1 MLRLR
6 NEVINDKMGVTNI
19 GGKNV
24 KLCVGLVY
32 VCVDMVCVFVYVLIW
47 CVFMCIGMVCVCV
60 CVLI

>member
-32 VCVDMVCVFVYVLIW
+32 VCVDMVCVYLCVLNW
-47 CVFMCIGMVCVCV
+47 CVCV
-60 CVLI
+60 C